1 LSEGRKIADSAP
13 PLSTRQMRPLAGA
26 SIENLRQV
34 VSYVSGLISREHVL
48 SLGDQAVVSGT
59 SFVTTLLIARGSGSS
74 QLGIYALGMS
84 LLLSFVAFQDSLIS
98 QPYSIKRHYPEGT
111 PDELA
116 GATLMLSMLF
126 SAGSILMLTF
136 AALCILE
143 WGASSDTVAITWAM
157 AGIAPFV
164 LTRDFTRRFAFAHLE
179 MGRALLLDL
188 IAAIIQLSAL
198 GWLSATGRMSAVNA
212 SIALGAACA
221 IPTAIWLAYAR
232 PELTIRMPHVPLA
245 FRQSWALGKWLL
257 AGRITAQVQ
266 GYMAYWITMLIAGPS
281 ATGAYAACMSIVGV
295 ANPVLMGLT
304 NVLMPKTVLAWKN
317 GGGPALWHEVIRN
330 TVLIAAL
337 VVPLSLAAFG
347 AGESVMR
354 FLYHGNEFE
363 GLGHTLTVLVV
374 AMSVGALGLP
384 PSNALAAIETPRA
397 IVITGLVGAVVTV
410 VLISLLMPE
419 WGLLGAAYG
428 LLGGSVVGAVGRWVA
443 LIMRV
448 PKVYD
453 PTPVMRALQEFTNNV
468 DNSRWAITRIGE
480 GGDADVFLISSTVG
494 QPIWKM
500 EPTLVAKLYKP
511 EIPLSPEMVHAQ
523 YNSLSKLHAVLNGRE
538 INGWTVFVP
547 RPLYVCASP
556 LALVMTVV
564 PGANIE
570 FGTSKGD
577 VLKSQ
582 MLHNGARA
590 FANAMERCWS
600 SGRRH
605 GDLTLQNVLLDVEGK
620 KISFIDAGTLE
631 SCNTCNDS
639 ATQFAAASDIGHLLW
654 HSATGVMD
662 LIDSPTV
669 RTGREMFV
677 ESVLVAILENIE
689 SRERRRQF
697 LEEAW
702 VSAQQHLTDRLYL
715 SWSARGIWHRIVK
728 KVAINRIRSILE
740 RVDSQSNVWTEE
752 SGQREFKRAM

>member
-1 LSEGRKIADSAP
+1 MNEDRKIADSAP
-13 PLSTRQMRPLAGA
+13 PLSTRQTRPLAGA

-34 VSYVSGLISREHVL
+34 FGYGRGLVSREHVL
-48 SLGDQAVVSGT
+48 SLVDQAVVSGT
-59 SFVTTLLIARGSGSS
+59 SFVTTLLIARASGSS

-98 QPYSIKRHYPEGT
+98 QPYSIKRYCPEGT
-111 PDELA
+111 AAELA
-116 GATLMLSMLF
+116 GATLMLSILF
-126 SAGSILMLTF
+126 SVASTLVLTV
-136 AALCILE
+136 AAVCVLE
-143 WGASSDTVAITWAM
+143 WDARSDTIVITWAM
-157 AGIAPFV
+157 AGILPFA

-179 MGRALLLDL
+179 MVRALLLDL
-188 IAAIIQLSAL
+188 IAAIIQLSTL
-198 GWLSATGRMSAVNA
+198 GWLGVTGRMSALNA
-212 SIALGAACA
+212 SIAFGAACA

-232 PELTIRMPHVPLA
+232 AELTIRMPHVPLA
-245 FRQSWALGKWLL
+245 FKQSWALGKWLL

-266 GYMAYWITMLIAGPS
+266 GYMTYWITMLIAGAS
-281 ATGAYAACMSIVGV
+281 ATGAYAACMSIVGI
-295 ANPVLMGLT
+295 ANPLLMGLT
-304 NVLMPKTVLAWKN
+304 NILMPKTVLAWKN

-337 VVPLSLAAFG
+337 VVPLSLATFG

-354 FLYHGNEFE
+354 MLYHGKEFE

-397 IVITGLVGAVVTV
+397 IVITGLVGAGVTV
-410 VLISLLMPE
+410 ILISLFMPE

-453 PTPVMRALQEFTNNV
+453 STPVIRALQEFTRHV
-468 DNSRWAITRIGE
+468 DDSRWTITRIGE

-494 QPIWKM
+494 QPIWNM
-500 EPTLVAKLYKP
+500 ESTLVAKLYKP
-511 EIPLSPEMVHAQ
+511 EIALSPEMVHAQ
-523 YNSLSKLHAVLNGRE
+523 FNSLSKLHAVLDGRE
-538 INGWTVFVP
+538 IDGWTIFVP

-556 LALVMTVV
+556 LALVMTTV

-570 FGTSKGD
+570 FGTSKSD
-577 VLKSQ
+577 VLRSQ
-582 MLHNGARA
+582 MLRNGARA
-590 FANAMERCWS
+590 FANAIEQCWS

-605 GDLTLQNVLLDVEGK
+605 GDLTLQNVLLDVEEK
-620 KISFIDAGTLE
+620 KISFIDAGTIE
-631 SCNTCNDS
+631 SCSTCNDS
-639 ATQFAAASDIGHLLW
+639 ATQLAAASDIGHLLW
-654 HSATGVMD
+654 HSATGVME
-662 LIDSPTV
+662 LIDRPTV
-669 RTGREMFV
+669 RAGREMFV
-677 ESVLVAILENIE
+677 ESVLFAILENIE
-689 SRERRRQF
+689 SRQERRQF
-697 LEEAW
+697 LERAW
-702 VSAQQHLTDRLYL
+702 VSAQQHLADRLCL

-740 RVDSQSNVWTEE
+740 RVGSQSNFWTEE
-752 SGQREFKRAM
+752 SGQREFKRAV

>member
-1 LSEGRKIADSAP
+1 MSEGRKIADSAP
-13 PLSTRQMRPLAGA
+13 PLSTRQMGPLAGA

-34 VSYVSGLISREHVL
+34 FNYVCGLVSREYVL
-48 SLGDQAVVSGT
+48 SLADQAVVSGT

-111 PDELA
+111 PAELA
-116 GATLMLSMLF
+116 GATLMLSILF
-126 SAGSILMLTF
+126 SAGSILVLTV

-143 WGASSDTVAITWAM
+143 WGASSDAVAITWAM

-179 MGRALLLDL
+179 MVRALLLDL
-188 IAAIIQLSAL
+188 IAAIIQLSTL
-198 GWLSATGRMSAVNA
+198 GWLGVTGRMSALNA
-212 SIALGAACA
+212 SIAFGAACA

-232 PELTIRMPHVPLA
+232 AELTIRMPHVSLA
-245 FRQSWALGKWLL
+245 FKQSWALGKWLL

-266 GYMAYWITMLIAGPS
+266 GYMTYWITMLIAGPS

-354 FLYHGNEFE
+354 FLYHGKEFE

-397 IVITGLVGAVVTV
+397 IVITGLVGAAITV
-410 VLISLLMPE
+410 ILISLFMPE

-428 LLGGSVVGAVGRWVA
+428 LLGGSVVGAVGRWLA

-453 PTPVMRALQEFTNNV
+453 PTPVMRALQEFTNNA

-538 INGWTVFVP
+538 IDGWTVFVP

-556 LALVMTVV
+556 LALVMTAV

-590 FANAMERCWS
+590 FANAIERCWS

-631 SCNTCNDS
+631 SCNTCNES

-662 LIDSPTV
+662 LIDRPTV
-669 RTGREMFV
+669 RAGREMFV
-677 ESVLVAILENIE
+677 ESVLVAVLENIE
-689 SRERRRQF
+689 TQERRRQF

-715 SWSARGIWHRIVK
+715 SWSARGIWHGIVK
-728 KVAINRIRSILE
+728 KVAISRIRSILE
-740 RVDSQSNVWTEE
+740 RVESQSNVWTEE
-752 SGQREFKRAM
+752 ERTT

>member
-1 LSEGRKIADSAP
+1 
-13 PLSTRQMRPLAGA
+13 MRPLAGT
-26 SIENLRQV
+26 SIENVRQV
-34 VSYVSGLISREHVL
+34 FNYVCGLVSREYVL
-48 SLGDQAVVSGT
+48 SLADQAVVSGT

-111 PDELA
+111 PAELA
-116 GATLMLSMLF
+116 GATLMLSILF
-126 SAGSILMLTF
+126 SAGSILGLTV

-143 WGASSDTVAITWAM
+143 WGASSDAVAITWAM

-198 GWLSATGRMSAVNA
+198 GWLGATGRMSALNA
-212 SIALGAACA
+212 SVALGAACA
-221 IPTAIWLAYAR
+221 IPTAIWLVYAR
-232 PELTIRMPHVPLA
+232 AELTIRLPHVPLA
-245 FRQSWALGKWLL
+245 FKRSWALGKWLL

-281 ATGAYAACMSIVGV
+281 ATGAYAACMSIVGI
-295 ANPVLMGLT
+295 ANPMLMGLT

-317 GGGPALWHEVIRN
+317 GGGPALWREVIRN

-337 VVPLSLAAFG
+337 VVPFSLAAFG

-354 FLYHGNEFE
+354 FLYHGTEFE

-397 IVITGLVGAVVTV
+397 IVISGLVGAALTV
-410 VLISLLMPE
+410 ILISLFMPE

-428 LLGGSVVGAVGRWVA
+428 LLGGSMVGAVGRWVA
-443 LIMRV
+443 LFMRV
-448 PKVYD
+448 PKIYD
-453 PTPVMRALQEFTNNV
+453 PTPVKRAFQEFTRRV
-468 DNSRWAITRIGE
+468 DHSRWTITRIGE
-480 GGDADVFLISSTVG
+480 GGDADVFAISSTAG
-494 QPIWKM
+494 QPIWDR

-511 EIPLSPEMVHAQ
+511 EAALSAEMVRAQ
-523 YNSLSKLHAVLNGRE
+523 FNSLSKLHGVLNGHE
-538 INGWTVFVP
+538 IDGWTIFVP

-556 LALVMTVV
+556 LALVMTAV
-564 PGANIE
+564 PGSNIE
-570 FGTSKGD
+570 FGTSKSD
-577 VLKSQ
+577 ILRSQ

-600 SGRRH
+600 SGRQH

-620 KISFIDAGTLE
+620 KLSFIDAGTLE

-639 ATQFAAASDIGHLLW
+639 TKKFAAASDIGHLLW

-669 RTGREMFV
+669 RTDREMFV
-677 ESVLVAILENIE
+677 ECVLVAILENIE

-702 VSAQQHLTDRLYL
+702 VSAQQHLTDRLYI

-752 SGQREFKRAM
+752 SGQREFKRAV